1 MRFIWSPAT
10 ILTLSTLITRTIIA
24 LSRTNWIFL
33 WASIELNLLRFIP
46 ILISSKSNHETEG
59 SIKYFLA
66 QALGSAL
73 LLTSSIIIWSPHSVL
88 PSTIPTI
95 LIVAVLLKLGSAP
108 CHFWYPSVISSISWI
123 SCTILSSWQKLAPL
137 SILIF
142 FTRQISK
149 SLIPLIAGLNALLGG
164 VIGINQRQL
173 RTIIAYSSI
182 GHLGWIIRFILI
194 DKPIMSI
201 IYFIVYCSLIIPL
214 FIIINLINL
223 NTSKQL
229 RKIIIISPAT
239 QLSISI
245 LLISL
250 AGLPPLTGFIPKILA
265 IIILAELNTIIII
278 ILILG
283 SLINL
288 FFYLNIIINRLVSNQ
303 NISTTKNKYI
313 KNSSLLLL
321 ISSVTSI
328 GLAPIIILYAM
339 IIFYKS

>member
-10 ILTLSTLITRTIIA
+10 ILILSTLVTRTIIA

-33 WASIELNLLRFIP
+33 WVSIELNLLRFIP
-46 ILISSKSNHETEG
+46 ILISSKLNQETEG

-66 QALGSAL
+66 QALGSSL
-73 LLTSSIIIWSPHSVL
+73 LLTSSIIIWSPYSIL
-88 PSTIPTI
+88 PSIIPLI
-95 LIVAVLLKLGSAP
+95 LLISILLKLGSAP

-137 SILIF
+137 SIIVF
-142 FTRQISK
+142 FATQTSK
-149 SLIPLIAGLNALLGG
+149 SIISLMAALNALLGG
-164 VIGINQRQL
+164 IIGINQSQL
-173 RTIIAYSSI
+173 RAIMAYSSI
-182 GHLGWIIRFILI
+182 GHLGWIIRFILLN
-194 DKPIMSI
+194 KPIISI
-201 IYFIVYCSLIIPL
+201 FYFVIYCSLILPL
-214 FIIINLINL
+214 FLLLNTINLITL
-223 NTSKQL
+223 KQL
-229 RKIIIISPAT
+229 RKIRIVSPLT
-239 QLSISI
+239 QLLISI

-265 IIILAELNTIIII
+265 IMILANYRIPLII

-288 FFYLNIIINRLVSNQ
+288 FFYLNIIINIITNQ
-303 NISTTKNKYI
+303 NISIKSTKHYKI
-313 KNSSLLLL
+313 PLAPLLL
-321 ISSVTSI
+321 SSVTSI